1 MNPFSIQGPT
11 VISFS
16 GGRTSAFL
24 LFKVLE
30 SNGMNLPDDAYVC
43 FANTGKEDPAT
54 LEFVHA
60 CEKNWNVPITW
71 LEYSQD
77 GFKVVDYITASRTGE
92 PFAALIE
99 KRKYLP
105 NPVARFC
112 TSELKVLT
120 IKRYMNS
127 IGIEDYEQMLGIR
140 ADEKRRAAK
149 LREGNI
155 TPLISANVDQAQ
167 VQAFWKSHEFNLS
180 LEFRNGVTPLG
191 NCDLCF
197 LKGPNQVMSL
207 ISAKPSRAVWW
218 AEQEKKIGGT
228 FRSDR
233 PNYARMMEFS
243 DQQTDMFGGF
253 DDESIPC
260 FCGD

>member
-1 MNPFSIQGPT
+1 MSYEINFPT

-24 LFKVLE
+24 LHKILE
-30 SNGMNLPDDAYVC
+30 FNHGLPKEAHIC
-43 FANTGKEDPAT
+43 FANTGKEEEAT
-54 LEFVHA
+54 LKFVHD
-60 CEKNWNVPITW
+60 CETNWSVPITW
-71 LEYSQD
+71 LEYRKD
-77 GFKVVDYITASRTGE
+77 GFEIVSYDKASRDGR
-92 PFAALIE
+92 PFAELIE

-120 IKRYMNS
+120 IKKYMNS
-127 IGIEDYEQMLGIR
+127 IGIDDFEQMLGIR

-149 LREGNI
+149 LRDGNL
-155 TPLISANVDQAQ
+155 TPLIDDNVDQQQ
-167 VQAFWKSHEFNLS
+167 VQSFWRSQSFNLG
-180 LEFRNGVTPLG
+180 LEFRNGVTSLG
-191 NCDLCF
+191 NCDLCY
-197 LKGPNQVMSL
+197 LKGPNQIMSL
-207 ISAKPSRAVWW
+207 ISSKPDRAIWW

-233 PNYARMMEFS
+233 PSYEQMMNFS
-243 DQQTDMFGGF
+243 KSQFDMFG
-253 DDESIPC
+253 DYPEESISC